1 MKKGFDHLSV
11 ALSIGVQK
19 MVRSDKACAG
29 VMFSIDTETGF
40 PDAVLLTGAWG
51 LGETV
56 VQGSVTPDQFT
67 IFLSPCSRTLS
78 YAPLLKRKKGTKAKK
93 MIYAT
98 DGNKNNGEYDQHQW
112 QRAQCLCAQR

>member
-1 MKKGFDHLSV
+1 MAVS
-11 ALSIGVQK
+11 LSIGIQK

-56 VQGSVTPDQFT
+56 VQGNVTPDQFT
-67 IFLSPCSRTLS
+67 VFK
-78 YAPLLKRKKGTKAKK
+78 PLLEDNTLRPIIEKKKGTKAKK

-98 DGNKNNGEYDQHQW
+98 DGNKTTVATVNTSGKE
-112 QRAQCLCAQR
+112 RKRLC